1 MNYQGSPD
9 QQMSSGLFGRT
20 ISSILIALL
29 FMAST
34 NSTFAQSPE
43 IRKAF
48 RFIDIEQPSKGIA
61 ALEQAAQAN
70 PKNLYYLGLGYI
82 LTGANDKS
90 LATFEKGISADGND
104 ALSVAGKG
112 HVKLLQKIP
121 TEGKALLTEALNMN
135 RKKSAEQYKAVG
147 RAYLSDTKFLLDA
160 KSALEKA
167 KSMDN
172 GDPEVHL
179 LLGDAYLMENQGGES
194 VTSYERAARADAKW
208 AKPLYKIAKVYK
220 RSKNIEIVMENLN
233 KAITVDPEYAPAYME
248 LGETYYVQNEA
259 AKAVEAYEKYL
270 SISETPGEAKFQ
282 YAFFLF
288 LAKDYQKAN
297 EIFKEVLNDKNASP
311 TALKFYAY
319 SLIEQDKDEEARNI
333 LEQYFQKEKPEKLK
347 ASDYASYGKLLVK
360 LKEDSL
366 ANETFAK
373 GIALDSTDMEVL
385 ELQAETY
392 WKRKKFP
399 EAADAYEKLIATR
412 KTPKPQDLYNMGQ
425 AYYWSDQYV
434 DADSAFT
441 QLAESQPNS
450 TYGYLWAAKSRAVYD
465 STGALGVAVPMYEA
479 YVEKA
484 LENPAKNKKEL
495 INAYDYLGQ
504 YALHKKENVMEAKT
518 YFQKILVLD
527 PKNERA
533 KDFMDAVN
541 APAPK
546 KK

>member
-20 ISSILIALL
+20 ISSILIVLL

-48 RFIDIEQPSKGIA
+48 RFMDIEQPSKGIA

-70 PKNLYYLGLGYI
+70 PENLYYLGLGYI
-82 LTGANDKS
+82 LTGANDKA

-112 HVKLLQKIP
+112 HVKLLQKKP
-121 TEGKALLTEALNMN
+121 TEGKALLTEALDMN

-208 AKPLYKIAKVYK
+208 AKPLYKIAKVYQ
-220 RSKNIEIVMENLN
+220 RSKNNEIFMENLN

-248 LGETYYVQNEA
+248 LGEIYYKQKEA

-288 LAKDYQKAN
+288 MAKDYQKAN

-333 LEQYFQKEKPEKLK
+333 LEQYFQKAKPEELK

-366 ANETFAK
+366 ANEVLAK
-373 GIALDSTDMEVL
+373 GIALDSTDVETR

-392 WKRKKFP
+392 LKRKKY
-399 EAADAYEKLIATR
+399 EKAAAAYEDLIKTR
-412 KTPKPQDLYNMGQ
+412 EGGALSPDLYYMGSS
-425 AYYWSDQYV
+425 YYFSDQFV
-434 DADSAFT
+434 EADSAFT
-441 QLAESQPNS
+441 QLAKRQPNM
-450 TYGYLWAAKSRAVYD
+450 TIGYLWAAKARVQVD
-465 STGALGVAVPMYEA
+465 STAEAGVAVPMYEA

-484 LENPAKNKKEL
+484 LVNPQKNKKDL
-495 INAYDYLGQ
+495 IEAYDYLGT
-504 YALHKKENVMEAKT
+504 YALQRKDNVAEATSYFKKVLE
-518 YFQKILVLD
+518 LD
-527 PKNERA
+527 PNNERA
-533 KDFMDAVN
+533 KDFMDAI
-541 APAPK
+541 K
-546 KK
+546 